1 MRDGGVNNMK
11 NYKIAVAGT
20 GYVGLSIATLLSQHH
35 HETAVDIIPEKVEMI
50 HNRKSP
56 IQDDYIEKYLA
67 EKELNLTVIG
77 TDMLV
82 YGDAYLNYAQRY
94 NTLSSFM
101 NFNYL
106 GGEPLFKILSY
117 ISAHYFG
124 QFGYYFALEFACILP
139 VYATFVRRGWEKYSW
154 LGMLI
159 YYLCFYS
166 FSLNLLRQSIAMSI
180 IFWGYNYIVE
190 RKPIKFCVSVVIAA
204 GFHLTAAIMLL
215 LYPIHR
221 IVTYVQDKDSKNI
234 FSRIIGPYRKLIYA
248 LIILLC
254 VAVLFLYSSLLPI
267 IIALTGRFEGQ
278 LEFLSGGI
286 SMYWPY
292 WLIMSLPIFLLFRRY
307 NVRRSMDEEYSF
319 LYLMFA
325 LSIILFQVIGINSE
339 SYRISLYFMQFLI
352 LLMVKSG
359 CTEYQTF
366 RIILERWCILI
377 FLGAYYVYFFII
389 ALFNHVYPY
398 TSSMLGI

>member
-1 MRDGGVNNMK
+1 MPFEFK
-11 NYKIAVAGT
+11 KTEIE
-20 GYVGLSIATLLSQHH
+20 GL
-35 HETAVDIIPEKVEMI
+35 
-50 HNRKSP
+50 
-56 IQDDYIEKYLA
+56 
-67 EKELNLTVIG
+67 
-77 TDMLV
+77 
-82 YGDAYLNYAQRY
+82 
-94 NTLSSFM
+94 
-101 NFNYL
+101 
-106 GGEPLFKILSY
+106 
-117 ISAHYFG
+117 
-124 QFGYYFALEFACILP
+124 
-139 VYATFVRRGWEKYSW
+139 
-154 LGMLI
+154 MLI
-159 YYLCFYS
+159 KPHMYPDERGLYKKYY
-166 FSLNLLRQSIAMSI
+166 
-180 IFWGYNYIVE
+180 E
-190 RKPIKFCVSVVIAA
+190 
-204 GFHLTAAIMLL
+204 
-215 LYPIHR
+215 
-221 IVTYVQDKDSKNI
+221 KNI
-234 FSRIIGPYRKLIYA
+234 FAENGITCEFTESSDLYSKKGALRGLHYQTVDSQAKLIHVISGVLFDVA
-248 LIILLC
+248 LDLRENSPTFGQYHTELLKAEDQFVTYIPEGFAHGFISLTNDTIFSYQC
-254 VAVLFLYSSLLPI
+254 SGRYVPSACGGIRWNDPELNIPWPLAVLFLYSSLLPI